1 MAYVLWGAARRA
13 RLVKIF
19 NKGPPWLGAV
29 AAEAVAQAG
38 FIDADYTHRI
48 MLCTEMVELTGG
60 NAADGSVD
68 PSVLAAAPVPE
79 GSLIPISEI
88 AASVAQA
95 GGDADGR
102 NTPRVALRVICRD
115 PKILDV
121 TRVAFVVDPTTQRER
136 VLVWVFRVTDP
147 DGVTRDY
154 RFRARLR
161 SVASYEEGPGRVYN
175 VFLYSYD
182 AHPTVT
188 DPEANPVPSV
198 N

>member
-1 MAYVLWGAARRA
+1 MAT
-13 RLVKIF
+13 
-19 NKGPPWLGAV
+19 
-29 AAEAVAQAG
+29 EAVTQAG

-48 MLCTEMVELTGG
+48 MLCTEMVELTGDDAVG
-60 NAADGSVD
+60 GSVD
-68 PSVLAAAPVPE
+68 ASVLAAAPVPE

-88 AASVAQA
+88 TAAVAQA
-95 GGDADGR
+95 KGGADGK

-115 PKILDV
+115 PRILDV
-121 TRVAFVVDPTTQRER
+121 TRTAFVVDPVTQRER

-147 DGVTRDY
+147 DGVTRDH

-182 AHPTVT
+182 ARPTVT
-188 DPEANPVPSV
+188 EPEANPAPSV
-198 N
+198 S